1 MARLK
6 NNFDIDGEVIYIGL
20 PDRFTDKYSRRLLV
34 IKTYKGKYQT
44 EIPVDFV
51 NNDMSKMDGLALG
64 DEVIIN
70 FQVGGRG
77 KVGEDGNKKWY
88 PHIEGKSVQKLN

>member
-6 NNFDIDGEVIYIGL
+6 NNFDIDGEVIHIGQV
-20 PDRFTDKYSRRLLV
+20 DYFTEKYSRRLLV

-44 EIPVDFV
+44 EVPIDFI
-51 NNDMSKMDGLALG
+51 NNDMSKVDGLALG
-64 DEVIIN
+64 DEVLVN

-77 KVGEDGNKKWY
+77 KVQADGNKRWFS
-88 PHIEGKSVQKLN
+88 HIEGRNVQKL